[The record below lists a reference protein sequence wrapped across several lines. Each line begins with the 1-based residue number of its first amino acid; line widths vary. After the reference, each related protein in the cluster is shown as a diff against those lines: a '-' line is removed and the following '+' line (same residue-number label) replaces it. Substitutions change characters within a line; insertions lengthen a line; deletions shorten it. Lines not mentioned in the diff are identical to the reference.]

1 MKNINKTKTLMP
13 ETFRERKNLMV
24 RKGLP
29 VPFLSFGNDH
39 IVKKPPRRHLGGLL
53 VMEASITRMTG
64 ISHVMAL
71 PPETQSRSLPLSV
84 EPQCRHLHTEM
95 LWQEWRREPMQ

>member
-13 ETFRERKNLMV
+13 ETFRERENLMV

-29 VPFLSFGNDH
+29 VPFLSFGNGH
-39 IVKKPPRRHLGGLL
+39 IVKKPPSTSGDAG
-53 VMEASITRMTG
+53 
-64 ISHVMAL
+64 HVMAL

-84 EPQCRHLHTEM
+84 EPQCRHLYTEM
-95 LWQEWRREPMQ
+95 LWQV